1 MNRNIEIAS
10 EEYVKLVKEVAN
22 SNECGQIGKYVE
34 MNVFNM
40 LKLGKEVITVKQTS
54 VPTEVVL
61 DGEDMIDVY
70 IYEPAFDLVDEET
83 RRIWIEN
90 ALHPV
95 SYDMEKSKVVLNKE
109 PMITVSR
116 GMLGKYKGVIVQ
128 KLELA
133 IETLNHIKE
142 KEKEAKAKEKAE
154 KKKNKQ

>member
-10 EEYVKLVKEVAN
+10 EEYIKLVKEVAN
-22 SNECGQIGKYVE
+22 SNDCGQIGKYVE

-40 LKLGKEVITVKQTS
+40 LKLGKEVIKVKKTS

-95 SYDMEKSKVVLNKE
+95 AYDMEKSKVVLNKD
-109 PMITVSR
+109 PMISVSK
-116 GMLGKYKGVIVQ
+116 GMLNKYKGVIVQ

-133 IETLNHIKE
+133 VETLGQIKE
-142 KEKEAKAKEKAE
+142 KEKEAKAREKAE
-154 KKKNKQ
+154 KKKNKK

>member
-40 LKLGKEVITVKQTS
+40 LKLGKEVIKVKKTS

-83 RRIWIEN
+83 RRVWIEN

-109 PMITVSR
+109 PMITVSL

-133 IETLNHIKE
+133 VETLNHIKD

-154 KKKNKQ
+154 KKKNKK